1 MGPWETPSDVQ
12 VTVKKDQSCIRP
24 FASSQVLL
32 KFILQNAAFENGPDE
47 IRTLD
52 LPCEGS
58 WFSSIE
64 GLVGP
69 FR

>member
-58 WFSSIE
+58 WSSSIE
-64 GLVGP
+64 GRLGH